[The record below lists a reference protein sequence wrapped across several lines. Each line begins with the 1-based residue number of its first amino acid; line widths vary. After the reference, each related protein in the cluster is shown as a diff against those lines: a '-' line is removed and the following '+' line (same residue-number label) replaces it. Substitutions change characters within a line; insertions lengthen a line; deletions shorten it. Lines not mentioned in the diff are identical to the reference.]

1 MPVNDYRFLQIYST
15 DITGSDA
22 FAQVTLDP
30 KRDVQTNAI
39 DGDKGQPVTVRV
51 KLNASERQAIQD
63 VRDRAA
69 LKIDARRLARSNDQ
83 AVVLTE
89 PLPNEAE

>member
-1 MPVNDYRFLQIYST
+1 M
-15 DITGSDA
+15 
-22 FAQVTLDP
+22 
-30 KRDVQTNAI
+30 
-39 DGDKGQPVTVRV
+39 TVRV